1 MTIKLAGTIDLL
13 IEKYEELDN
22 IEVCTIDS
30 STHDVKP
37 VDKIYVIKDG
47 NKHFILLSPIDLI
60 GKGIFL
66 DKTQKESE

>member
-1 MTIKLAGTIDLL
+1 MTIKLAETIDLL

-37 VDKIYVIKDG
+37 AHNVYVIKDG

-66 DKTQKESE
+66 DKTQKGE